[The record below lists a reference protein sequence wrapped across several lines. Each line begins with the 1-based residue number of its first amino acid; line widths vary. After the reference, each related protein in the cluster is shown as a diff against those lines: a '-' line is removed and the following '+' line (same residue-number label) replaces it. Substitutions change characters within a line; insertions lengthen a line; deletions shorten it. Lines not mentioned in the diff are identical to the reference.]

1 MLISSMATQ
10 RRMQSGPGS
19 RATISPVMAGGRPT
33 SGQAGPGTRIMVP
46 LRGGASGAS
55 RSGGYPVSYMQAS
68 TAVGQCSTA
77 FSPYSQP
84 STSYPGQTRM
94 ASQMYG
100 TSRTGG
106 VLSHVAVAGSSQ
118 SYARSSPRIP
128 SSSPRGAGRSVADA
142 ATAAT
147 ATHGATAVKMIT
159 GGGGASSSVANR
171 GRSAG
176 VAADRS
182 LSAGETSRSPRG
194 RPSAKAKAGAP
205 AARSVSASSTRPGT
219 PTPRRSGSAR
229 NVGMRR
235 GSSEPSVDKARNAA
249 APAVSRASQGSGRS
263 GVSRS
268 PSPPNTARRSSRL
281 TGSSSATP
289 RASQSQLGQS
299 GSRSVPASRRQASA
313 ALDVPPT
320 PRGQRIQRITEP
332 QTLQAQRYQKP
343 QLKSEPAQP
352 IQTPSWCTWQGDGS
366 FSPKQDLRPTPAD
379 FTCWRPES
387 ASTEQGPPQVEYGI
401 LSEVDSNSPTKRLRG
416 QKDERV
422 KEEKAQLACAARNA
436 VRGSSLSSDENGNG
450 ATHVSPSPSTAD
462 LGHASS
468 APSLLSG
475 GGALELSDSSNPS
488 LTFSTNSSKEDAA
501 SVFHGT
507 GKPRSTGRCTPELV
521 PGARPDAVLELG
533 ADENL
538 PPSEG
543 MVPTPR
549 TLQVAGSGGND
560 PLAKTVRTMRCFWEE
575 KVRQS
580 VGSKA
585 DSEAAP
591 RRSQS
596 EFPKRHSSRLR
607 KEMARMQH
615 QMDEYK
621 DFYEKFAMRIRGPDA
636 LADDGSPLSKCSS
649 SFESDNSSSKEE
661 DESLMMLRIFRQ
673 NANAFSRYHRKTV
686 DLMCEVLERFPES
699 KLKSGAGDDEVQH

>member
-1 MLISSMATQ
+1 MATT

-19 RATISPVMAGGRPT
+19 RATISPVMAGGHPA
-33 SGQAGPGTRIMVP
+33 SGQAGTRIMVP
-46 LRGGASGAS
+46 LRGGASGGAS
-55 RSGGYPVSYMQAS
+55 RSGYPVSYMQAS
-68 TAVGQCSTA
+68 TAVGQCSTT

-118 SYARSSPRIP
+118 SYARSTPRIA
-128 SSSPRGAGRSVADA
+128 SSSPKGAARSVADA

-147 ATHGATAVKMIT
+147 ATHGATAVRMIT
-159 GGGGASSSVANR
+159 RGASSSVANR

-194 RPSAKAKAGAP
+194 RPSAKASSSKAGAA

-235 GSSEPSVDKARNAA
+235 GSSEPSVDKARNAT
-249 APAVSRASQGSGRS
+249 APASRASQGSGRS

-313 ALDVPPT
+313 LDVPPT
-320 PRGQRIQRITEP
+320 PRGQRITEP

-343 QLKSEPAQP
+343 QQKSEPAQP
-352 IQTPSWCTWQGDGS
+352 VQTPSWCNWQGDGS
-366 FSPKQDLRPTPAD
+366 YSPKQDLRPTPAD
-379 FTCWRPES
+379 FTCWRPELA
-387 ASTEQGPPQVEYGI
+387 ASTEQGPSQVEYGI

-416 QKDERV
+416 QKDEPV
-422 KEEKAQLACAARNA
+422 KEEKPQLACAARNA

-488 LTFSTNSSKEDAA
+488 LTFSTNSSKEDG

-507 GKPRSTGRCTPELV
+507 GKPRSTGRYTPELV

-533 ADENL
+533 ADENQ

-549 TLQVAGSGGND
+549 TFQVAASGGND
-560 PLAKTVRTMRCFWEE
+560 PLAQTVKSMCGFWEE

-580 VGSKA
+580 IGSKA
-585 DSEAAP
+585 ESEAPP

-615 QMDEYK
+615 QMDEFK

-661 DESLMMLRIFRQ
+661 EENVMMLRIFRQ
-673 NANAFSRYHRKTV
+673 NSVAFSRYQRKTF
-686 DLMCEVLERFPES
+686 DLMFEVLERFPES
-699 KLKSGAGDDEVQH
+699 KLKSGAGDDEVHE